1 MSKSCDTDIFPLMN
15 DPRINSEYL
24 PAVAPDLLLVRKG
37 QSGWQMQAISE
48 RLAGWLRIAPQQV
61 RGRSP
66 SSLFSQS
73 VPSLKSLADEVLEQG
88 LDLADV
94 KIRLHPDLSEL
105 LADVQFT
112 GLSEDYQGQLVQI
125 RLRGETVASRM
136 TTGFRNLVGS
146 SPAMREVFR
155 KIGLY
160 GASDAA
166 VIITGETGAGK
177 ELVAQAL
184 HDESARHDKPF
195 AALNCTAIS
204 EQLLE
209 SELFGH
215 ERGAFTGAVREHRG
229 YFERA
234 DGGTL
239 FLDEIGDMPLHI
251 QSKLLRV
258 LEDGRVQRV
267 GGEQSR
273 QVDVRVIGA
282 TNVPLEQAVSGN
294 RFRADL
300 YHRLAVLRVHLP
312 PLRERV
318 EDIPLLT
325 DLFLQQFN
333 AKYGKGVQRL
343 TAEATRL
350 LQSYLWPGNV
360 RELRNVLERV
370 VVETETEAI
379 GARAFAE
386 WIQERQQFAAA
397 PAAVAR
403 QTDNPHNLPVVLP
416 DPEHPPEDAFL
427 DADLLPVPRVRG
439 QRADLSEA
447 LIREA
452 YRAAD
457 GNLSAAARRLGVH
470 RATLY
475 RHLERLR
482 LSRNDLS

>member
-1 MSKSCDTDIFPLMN
+1 MN
-15 DPRINSEYL
+15 DSRVNPEYL
-24 PAVAPDLLLVRKG
+24 PAVSPDLLLIHKG
-37 QSGWQMQAISE
+37 QAGWQLQAVSE
-48 RLAGWLRIAPQQV
+48 RLAEGLQIAQQAV
-61 RGRSP
+61 YGRSP
-66 SSLFSQS
+66 AALFPQA
-73 VPSLKSLADEVLEQG
+73 VPSLESLADEVLEQG
-88 LDLADV
+88 GDLADV
-94 KIRLHPDLSEL
+94 KIRLHPDLAVQ
-105 LADVQFT
+105 LADVQFA
-112 GLSEDYQGQLVQI
+112 GLTDDYQGQLVQI
-125 RLRGETVASRM
+125 RLRGETPASRQE
-136 TTGFRNLVGS
+136 TGFRNLVGS

-155 KIGLY
+155 KISLY

-166 VIITGETGAGK
+166 VVITGETGAGK

-184 HDESARHDKPF
+184 HEESDRHNRPF

-258 LEDGRVQRV
+258 LEDGHVQRV
-267 GGEQSR
+267 GSEKSR

-282 TNVPLEQAVSGN
+282 TNVPLEQAVSEN

-300 YHRLAVLRVHLP
+300 YHRLAVLRIHLP
-312 PLRERV
+312 PLRERG
-318 EDIPLLT
+318 EDIPLLAEQ
-325 DLFLQQFN
+325 FLQQFN
-333 AKYGKGVQRL
+333 AKYNKGVQRL
-343 TAEATRL
+343 TSEATRL

-370 VVETETEAI
+370 VVENDTELI

-397 PAAVAR
+397 PASLAMVAE
-403 QTDNPHNLPVVLP
+403 NPRNLPVVLP
-416 DPEHPPEDAFL
+416 YRGVQRDDPFVDVDLIPGRRSQGRPAEL
-427 DADLLPVPRVRG
+427 DA
-439 QRADLSEA
+439 AM
-447 LIREA
+447 IRDA
-452 YRAAD
+452 YRAAG

-475 RHLERLR
+475 RHLQRLN
-482 LSRNDLS
+482 LTRNDLS

>member
-1 MSKSCDTDIFPLMN
+1 MTDLQDKTKN
-15 DPRINSEYL
+15 L
-24 PAVAPDLLLVRKG
+24 PAVAPDLLLVLWG
-37 QSGWQMQAISE
+37 HGEWQIRATSE
-48 RLAGWLRIAPQQV
+48 RLAQWLGVDPLQL

-66 SSLFSQS
+66 EKLFSTA
-73 VPSLKSLADEVLEQG
+73 VPSLLDLSLEVLERGQD
-88 LDLADV
+88 LVDVKLRLFPDQPEFLAD
-94 KIRLHPDLSEL
+94 IQFAGLTDDYLGRL
-105 LADVQFT
+105 VR
-112 GLSEDYQGQLVQI
+112 I
-125 RLRGETVASRM
+125 NLRRESAASRQEV
-136 TTGFRNLVGS
+136 GFRNLVGT

-155 KIGLY
+155 KIRLY
-160 GASDAA
+160 GPSDAA

-184 HDESARHDKPF
+184 HEESERHARLF

-239 FLDEIGDMPLHI
+239 FLDEIGDMPLQV

-267 GGEQSR
+267 GGEKSR

-282 TNVPLEQAVSGN
+282 TNVPLEQAVAEN

-300 YHRLAVLRVHLP
+300 YHRLAVLRIHLP
-312 PLRERV
+312 ALRERI
-318 EDIPLLT
+318 EDIPLLAEM
-325 DLFLQQFN
+325 FLQQFN
-333 AKYGKGVQRL
+333 AKYNKGVQRL
-343 TAEATRL
+343 TVEAIRL

-370 VVETETEAI
+370 VVEAETEAI
-379 GARAFAE
+379 GARAFGE
-386 WIQERQQFAAA
+386 WIQERQQFAKAAAA
-397 PAAVAR
+397 PLEPGP
-403 QTDNPHNLPVVLP
+403 TSLPVVVP
-416 DPEHPPEDAFL
+416 YQNEGADAFVE
-427 DADLLPVPRVRG
+427 ADLVVSSRGRGVR
-439 QRADLSEA
+439 ANLTEA
-447 LIREA
+447 AIREA
-452 YRAAD
+452 YQAAD
-457 GNLSAAARRLGVH
+457 GNLAAAARRLGVH

-475 RHLERLR
+475 RY
-482 LSRNDLS
+482 LSRLNLTREQLSQ